1 MAVRR
6 AEEGLT
12 IVTTHLNDP
21 TTGRGAG
28 DTGDTHRAVVRL
40 GDREHH
46 VRRWVNTWAA
56 LGTIVVLVVIGYL
69 VFISSALAKI
79 DDDLGIAQ
87 DAVVD
92 SEGNMKTLPGQ
103 LSVVNSNLR
112 QIDKSLSRVPGY
124 AAEIRSNLEAVEST
138 SGSTSISLASAA
150 PRLDTIA
157 EDLSTASSTLRPVA
171 SGLTET
177 STLLAQILLGT
188 DNIDSDLVTIS
199 GASPRAGIRGLANGV
214 QSISS
219 SLSGAESEL
228 GDVVGR
234 VGSINGHLLRVC
246 KSAPINLLHGRQPC

>member
-1 MAVRR
+1 M
-6 AEEGLT
+6 
-12 IVTTHLNDP
+12 TTHLNDP
-21 TTGRGAG
+21 TTGRGLG
-28 DTGDTHRAVVRL
+28 DTADAHRAVVRL
-40 GDREHH
+40 RDREHH

-56 LGTIVVLVVIGYL
+56 LGAIVVLVVIGYL

-92 SEGNMKTLPGQ
+92 SEGNMETLPGQ

-124 AAEIRSNLEAVEST
+124 AAEIRSNLDTVEST
-138 SGSTSISLASAA
+138 SGSTSSSLANAA

-188 DNIDSDLVTIS
+188 DNIDSDLITIS
-199 GASPRAGIRGLANGV
+199 GASPRVGIRGLANGV

-219 SLSGAESEL
+219 SLRGAESEL

-234 VGSINGHLLRVC
+234 IGSINGHLLRVC
-246 KSAPINLLHGRQPC
+246 KSAPINLLHGRQSC